1 MNKPAALVLL
11 MSLALPAAPVFSDGL
26 TPADGAQRPSEN
38 KENAQNTGADEAKPS
53 FFSRVKNRLI
63 RKKPS
68 EGGGALQPKFPVT
81 VEASPDDVKQMLQ
94 EHLPL
99 ITQQQEEELDD
110 EQMAFLAEEAP
121 AQVLS
126 MLKTKGYFN
135 AKATVSRSGAGYLV
149 KVDSGPQTKIANVSI
164 AILGDVLQDDN
175 LGSYY
180 RDASEN
186 WALPVGSV
194 FNQDDWSGSKTSVL
208 SAVRR
213 KKYPLAEFSATQAQ
227 VDPVK
232 HSADLSVAVNS
243 GKPVY
248 FGEFEISGTKRYPES
263 VVRGLAQ
270 FEPGAPYDLDK
281 LLDYQQALEQNNHY
295 SGASVQADFDRMQG
309 DRVPVKVT
317 VSETKKHKL
326 ELGLSYDSEYG
337 AGGKFGYDY
346 YNLFGRGYTG
356 SFVANADKYEQTVA
370 AGISQPRNNHGHY
383 FTSSLSYNRKTTQKL
398 ETETWSAGIWRVRDR
413 NGIES
418 RIGIEYVEDLSKIP
432 DAKVYLGR
440 SFATMLTASWKKQ
453 NISTQL
459 RPENGYYLDIKGGT
473 TLGSLFSSSS
483 MQRVAGSAGY
493 YFTPENKKI
502 GTFVT
507 RGQIGFVNAKD
518 DSDTPAILRFRTGGA
533 TSVRGYELDSI
544 GREGPSGAILPERAL
559 AVASAE
565 YQYPIN
571 KTFSAAI
578 FHDMGG
584 TAHSFRDMT
593 LKHGTGIGVRWFSPV
608 APFSFDIAYGH
619 QDKKIRWHISLGTRF

>member
-1 MNKPAALVLL
+1 M
-11 MSLALPAAPVFSDGL
+11 
-26 TPADGAQRPSEN
+26 
-38 KENAQNTGADEAKPS
+38 
-53 FFSRVKNRLI
+53 
-63 RKKPS
+63 
-68 EGGGALQPKFPVT
+68 
-81 VEASPDDVKQMLQ
+81 
-94 EHLPL
+94 
-99 ITQQQEEELDD
+99 
-110 EQMAFLAEEAP
+110 
-121 AQVLS
+121 
-126 MLKTKGYFN
+126 
-135 AKATVSRSGAGYLV
+135 
-149 KVDSGPQTKIANVSI
+149 
-164 AILGDVLQDDN
+164 
-175 LGSYY
+175 
-180 RDASEN
+180 
-186 WALPVGSV
+186 
-194 FNQDDWSGSKTSVL
+194 
-208 SAVRR
+208 
-213 KKYPLAEFSATQAQ
+213 
-227 VDPVK
+227 
-232 HSADLSVAVNS
+232 
-243 GKPVY
+243 
-248 FGEFEISGTKRYPES
+248 
-263 VVRGLAQ
+263 VRGLAQ

-309 DRVPVKVT
+309 DRVPVKVA

-337 AGGKFGYDY
+337 TGGKFGYDY

-493 YFTPENKKI
+493 YYTPENKKI

-544 GREGPSGAILPERAL
+544 GRVGPSGAILPERVL